1 MIIDRIHEFNRFG
14 MVLGLDRMEE
24 LLRRLGNPQ
33 DDLKVI
39 HVAGTNGKGSV
50 SKYLEE
56 GLSACGYKMG
66 LYTSPYIE
74 TFNERIRYD
83 GADISDEDLEYYG
96 QKVVS
101 AAEAMVADGLDSPTE
116 FEVVTAIAFLYFA
129 GRQADITILEV
140 GGGIRDEKRIC
151 QYLDLGVGRV
161 ILGTIAVKEPEFL
174 KEMVGKYGEKIAVGV
189 DARDGYVAING
200 WKEITAQESFSFCK
214 DLRDMGVKTV
224 IYTDIS
230 RDGGLEGT
238 NMDAY
243 RKLQQIEGLEV
254 TASGGISFEREITE
268 LKDIVAAAILGKA
281 IYSGA
286 LDLSRA
292 VELAR

>member
-1 MIIDRIHEFNRFG
+1 MKIFPAID
-14 MVLGLDRMEE
+14 
-24 LLRRLGNPQ
+24 LRDGKAVRLYQGDYDQMTVYSEDPV
-33 DDLKVI
+33 DVARSFKEKGASYLHLVDL
-39 HVAGTNGKGSV
+39 
-50 SKYLEE
+50 
-56 GLSACGYKMG
+56 
-66 LYTSPYIE
+66 
-74 TFNERIRYD
+74 D
-83 GADISDEDLEYYG
+83 GAKDGQLVNFETIRRIVEEVDLF
-96 QKVVS
+96 V
-101 AAEAMVADGLDSPTE
+101 
-116 FEVVTAIAFLYFA
+116 
-129 GRQADITILEV
+129 EV

-174 KEMVGKYGEKIAVGV
+174 KEMVGTYGEKIAVGV

-254 TASGGISFEREITE
+254 TASGGISFEREIME